1 MSTTVT
7 SRSVTATIP
16 PPARAATGRHIRLTR
31 ITSVE
36 LRKMFNTRSGFWLIA
51 SLVITTILA
60 TAGVILFAPDAE
72 LTYSTF
78 ATAIRFPVAV
88 LLPII
93 AILAVTS
100 EWTQRSG
107 LATFTHVPHRSRV
120 ISAKLIA
127 SVAVGVASMVLTF
140 AAGALGNLVSGALT
154 GNVLVWDVT
163 LTQALYFVLGNISS
177 LLIGFML
184 GVLIRASTGA
194 VVVYFVYTFL
204 VPILFGLLGDS
215 QAWFR
220 ELQPWVDIQFAQT
233 GLFLF
238 DGTLTAEE
246 WSQIGVT
253 GLVWL
258 VAPLLIGLRL
268 VVKAEVK

>member
-1 MSTTVT
+1 MTLETASPRTGHVT
-7 SRSVTATIP
+7 SRMLPASERHIP
-16 PPARAATGRHIRLTR
+16 TGRIVA
-31 ITSVE
+31 VE

-51 SLVITTILA
+51 SLVITTVLA
-60 TAGVILFAPDAE
+60 VTGVIVFAPDAD

-100 EWTQRSG
+100 EWSQRSG

-120 ISAKLIA
+120 ITAKL
-127 SVAVGVASMVLTF
+127 VAAVTIGIASMVLTF

-154 GNVLVWDVT
+154 GNPLQWDVT
-163 LTQALYFVLGNISS
+163 LTQGMYFVLGNISS

-184 GVLIRASTGA
+184 GVLIRSSTGA
-194 VVVYFVYTFL
+194 VVAYFVYTFV
-204 VPILFGLLGDS
+204 VPILFGLLGDAQS
-215 QAWFR
+215 WFR
-220 ELQPWVDIQFAQT
+220 DLQPWVDLQFAQT
-233 GLFLF
+233 GLFVF
-238 DGTLTAEE
+238 AGTLTAEQ
-246 WSQIGVT
+246 WQQIGVT

-258 VAPLLIGLRL
+258 AAPLLIGLRL
-268 VVKAEVK
+268 VVRAEVK

>member
-1 MSTTVT
+1 MSTTMSSPT
-7 SRSVTATIP
+7 KRPSG
-16 PPARAATGRHIRLTR
+16 PPAGRAVTGHHITLARL
-31 ITSVE
+31 TSVE
-36 LRKMFNTRSGFWLIA
+36 LRKMFDTRSGFWLIA

-60 TAGVILFAPDAE
+60 TSGVILFAPDAE

-107 LATFTHVPHRSRV
+107 LATFTYVPHRGRV
-120 ISAKLIA
+120 ISAKLVA
-127 SVAVGVASMVLTF
+127 SVAIGVASMVLTF

-163 LTQALYFVLGNISS
+163 LTQSLYFVLGNISS

-194 VVVYFVYTFL
+194 VVAYFVYTFL
-204 VPILFGLLGDS
+204 VPILFGLLG
-215 QAWFR
+215 
-220 ELQPWVDIQFAQT
+220 
-233 GLFLF
+233 
-238 DGTLTAEE
+238 TARRG
-246 WSQIGVT
+246 SVSCNRGST
-253 GLVWL
+253 SSSPRPGCSCS
-258 VAPLLIGLRL
+258 PGP
-268 VVKAEVK
+268 